1 MPKERSAELYALIN
15 SYLCLFNDTP
25 TQTHLIEHDI
35 DVGNAEPIRQPFY
48 RVSEVKRQVMEGE
61 INYMLENGIAAPSFS
76 SWASPCL
83 LVDKSDKGPRFCTD
97 YRKVNA
103 VTKHDAFPLPRME
116 DCVDQVGSARY
127 ISKLDL
133 LKGYWQVPLSK
144 RAREISPFIT
154 PSGLFTY
161 TVMSFGLRYAPA
173 IFQRLMNLVV
183 SGLEGCTVYLDDVV
197 IFSDTWEEHVV
208 RIRNLFDRLREARLT
223 VNLAKCEFAK
233 ATATYLGK
241 MVGQGN
247 VRPVQAKVSVIE
259 CYPVPTTKK
268 ELQRFL
274 GLVGCYRSFCKNFST
289 VVAPLTG
296 LLKGKA
302 KYIWSYFLPAGI
314 C

>member
-1 MPKERSAELYALIN
+1 MIP
-15 SYLCLFNDTP
+15 
-25 TQTHLIEHDI
+25 
-35 DVGNAEPIRQPFY
+35 
-48 RVSEVKRQVMEGE
+48 
-61 INYMLENGIAAPSFS
+61 
-76 SWASPCL
+76 
-83 LVDKSDKGPRFCTD
+83 
-97 YRKVNA
+97 
-103 VTKHDAFPLPRME
+103 
-116 DCVDQVGSARY
+116 
-127 ISKLDL
+127 
-133 LKGYWQVPLSK
+133 
-144 RAREISPFIT
+144 
-154 PSGLFTY
+154 
-161 TVMSFGLRYAPA
+161 
-173 IFQRLMNLVV
+173 
-183 SGLEGCTVYLDDVV
+183 
-197 IFSDTWEEHVV
+197 VV

-302 KYIWSYFLPAGI
+302 KCIWSYFLPAGI